1 MRIAG
6 GVTGTGRQ
14 SLHGHDAPAGRQTS
28 LGRGCK
34 PARARVVRAHARDE
48 VAARIA
54 LIRTR
59 LLSKARARR
68 RFSLVPQRLNG
79 TGDSRVTPWLV
90 GSSSLDA
97 PHSSPSAA
105 ARRSHL
111 FRLHQSLSLCV
122 CVCVEMRPLSFKRL
136 KFSGRRGHQVN
147 EALIP

>member
-79 TGDSRVTPWLV
+79 TGDSRVTPWL
-90 GSSSLDA
+90 LA
-97 PHSSPSAA
+97 HHPWTHHTP
-105 ARRSHL
+105 RR
-111 FRLHQSLSLCV
+111 RLPPDGLICFAFINLSLCV
-122 CVCVEMRPLSFKRL
+122 CVCVC
-136 KFSGRRGHQVN
+136 
-147 EALIP
+147 